1 VIFCVLGN
9 DARNIALKRKSDPEK
24 AADADE
30 LANKFCDLLEARIL
44 NRFPHIYIL
53 ISMLLPRNDCPENTG
68 LSSPNTVRR
77 IVNVQITTRF
87 YLHPRVG
94 LIFPD
99 CLEWGGDETRYRQ
112 LYQADGYHLTQ
123 LGFNLMIQ
131 NWIDNLVPHVRAA
144 GSEPQLMKAP
154 PPPNPL
160 LVDEDAEKV
169 VKEAVVLATAPE
181 VIENGGGGGETAEK
195 EVLPPKSAAEVDNT
209 VPDPFG
215 SYTGKRTRRRFICF
229 FFFYKV
235 FFPP

>member
-1 VIFCVLGN
+1 
-9 DARNIALKRKSDPEK
+9 
-24 AADADE
+24 
-30 LANKFCDLLEARIL
+30 
-44 NRFPHIYIL
+44 
-53 ISMLLPRNDCPENTG
+53 
-68 LSSPNTVRR
+68 
-77 IVNVQITTRF
+77 
-87 YLHPRVG
+87 VG

-144 GSEPQLMKAP
+144 GSEPQPMKAP

-169 VKEAVVLATAPE
+169 VKEAAVLATAPE